1 MGLFDKLFGGGK
13 KAKRSR
19 ETVQTRGVHMP
30 DLKIPVDEKFTIQFK
45 KNGGKFIYCDNFE
58 EILEALKNIRQE
70 NNWEK
75 AAFFTLNPALKQR
88 FSSEQISFAET
99 LSGAPVFFTT
109 CEHLVAQNGSI
120 LVSSNQLQEL
130 KLHELPE
137 NVIVFATTSQLV
149 DSISDGLK
157 LIKKKYKNQIP
168 ANITTLKH
176 FQPTNENSKDFLT
189 YGSSSKHLYLLL
201 LEDL

>member
-1 MGLFDKLFGGGK
+1 
-13 KAKRSR
+13 
-19 ETVQTRGVHMP
+19 MP

-45 KNGGKFIYCDNFE
+45 KNGGKFIYCDNFGE
-58 EILEALKNIRQE
+58 VLEALQNIRKE
-70 NNWEK
+70 NSWQD
-75 AAFFTLNPALKQR
+75 APFFTLNPALRQR
-88 FSSEQISFAET
+88 FSDEQITFAD
-99 LSGAPVFFTT
+99 SINDASVFFTT

-130 KLHELPE
+130 KLYEIPE

-149 DSISDGLK
+149 DTISDGLK
-157 LIKKKYKNQIP
+157 VIKKNYKNQIP
-168 ANITTLKH
+168 AGITTLKH
-176 FQPTNENSKDFLT
+176 FQPTNENAKDFLT